1 MKYNF
6 VYKYACITYRN
17 FQFIHVKFSAYFL
30 LDELY
35 AVAEYSNLNEY
46 SSMFNTNTCKRLCT
60 MNYVISYYWRPL
72 VKCLFLF
79 SFDRTMNGQVPKSE
93 PDPDAIKMFVGQI
106 PRSMDENDLRKM
118 FEEFGAV
125 YQLNV
130 LRDKATGQSKGR

>member
-72 VKCLFLF
+72 VKCLFCFHL
-79 SFDRTMNGQVPKSE
+79 TE
-93 PDPDAIKMFVGQI
+93 
-106 PRSMDENDLRKM
+106 L
-118 FEEFGAV
+118 
-125 YQLNV
+125 
-130 LRDKATGQSKGR
+130 